1 MEKKNNEITRQQE
14 VAEPEKITRKDAI
27 KKTGYA
33 ALSAATMMI
42 LLSNNAQ
49 AGGNKSGGYNFG
61 GKKSGGEKKGG
72 GYKIGDGGHRDK
84 HKRGDCCGG
93 PKSSPCN

>member
-1 MEKKNNEITRQQE
+1 MEKRDNEITRQHE
-14 VAEPEKITRKDAI
+14 VAEPAKITRKDAI

-61 GKKSGGEKKGG
+61 GHTGGGSKGG
-72 GYKIGDGGHRDK
+72 GYKIGDGGHKDK
-84 HKRGDCCGG
+84 HKRGGDYGG
-93 PKSSPCN
+93 PKSSPCH